1 MFGGW
6 SPEESRG
13 RGKVMRIEAPKGR
26 VYSRGLEGKAIEFH
40 GHGGPF
46 MVIGLRMGLAA
57 LGRLDA
63 HGWFDLSCKVYLE
76 WAPPD
81 SCVIDGV
88 QSSTGCTMGKRNI
101 AVVERPGI
109 EAEFTSQGRWVR
121 LRVRDEVLDKVKGTL
136 GCGEAEVRGLMDELV
151 AADEVDLFEVF
162 SGLG

>member
-1 MFGGW
+1 
-6 SPEESRG
+6 
-13 RGKVMRIEAPKGR
+13 MRVDAPKSR
-26 VYSRGLEGKAIEFH
+26 VYSKGLEDKAIEFH

-46 MVIGLRMGLAA
+46 MVMGLRMGLTA
-57 LGRLDA
+57 LRRLDA
-63 HGWFDLSCKVYLE
+63 FGWFDLSCNVYLV

-101 AVVERPGI
+101 AVVERPGV

-136 GCGEAEVRGLMDELV
+136 GRGEADVRGLMDELV
-151 AADEVDLFEVF
+151 AADEVDLFEASSGF
-162 SGLG
+162 S